1 MSFSSFSGPIRT
13 GTVNWTTGSTPGT
26 VSNTGLVVL
35 SQSFTVDAALL
46 NSGATNPLAFML
58 PAYSQILSIS
68 MDTPVAF
75 TFTGGTTAVDVAL
88 GATTS
93 TANFAAATNVTSI
106 GSVPFP
112 TLPAAWL
119 NVNVVSGTTTDV
131 PVYANITYI
140 GGAPATVPTGL
151 AQVTLT
157 YVQKGPY
164 GNQRPLQS

>member
-13 GTVNWTTGSTPGT
+13 GTVNWTTGNTPGT

-46 NSGATNPLAFML
+46 DSGATNPMAFML

-68 MDTPVAF
+68 MDTAAAF

-88 GATTS
+88 GATTA
-93 TANFAAATNVTSI
+93 TADFAAATNITNL
-106 GSVPFP
+106 GAVPFP
-112 TLPAAWL
+112 SLPAAWL
-119 NVNVVSGTTTDV
+119 NVNTASATTTDV
-131 PVYANITYI
+131 PVYANITYV
-140 GGAPATVPTGL
+140 GGSPATIPTGL
-151 AQVTLT
+151 AVVTVT

>member
-46 NSGATNPLAFML
+46 DTGATNPMAFML
-58 PAYSQILSIS
+58 PAYSQLLSIS
-68 MDTPVAF
+68 MDTAAAF
-75 TFTGGTTAVDVAL
+75 TFTGGTTAVSVGL
-88 GATTS
+88 GATTA
-93 TANFAAATNVTSI
+93 TDDFAAATDVTSP
-106 GSVPFP
+106 GSAPFP
-112 TLPAAWL
+112 TLPATWL
-119 NVNVVSGTTTDV
+119 DVNVASGTTTDV
-131 PVYANITYI
+131 PVYANITYT
-140 GGAPATVPTGL
+140 GGSPATIPTGL
-151 AQVTLT
+151 AVVTIT